1 MRRSSAAGVMLILLH
16 RNQKLIKTEALFNLQ
31 TSEMNITSYTSI
43 TKWYQLQQTILFT
56 FFFLHVYGQNRK
68 HYNSLQN

>member
-31 TSEMNITSYTSI
+31 TSAMNITLYTSI
-43 TKWYQLQQTILFT
+43 TKWYQLQQTVLLP

-68 HYNSLQN
+68 YYNSLQN

>member
-16 RNQKLIKTEALFNLQ
+16 RNQKVIKTEALFNLQ

-56 FFFLHVYGQNRK
+56 FFFLHVHGQNRK